1 MWSCA
6 FQKSIRTNG
15 KLKGPPPLYPKFTQ
29 PPKLEKW
36 WSGSPKVVQ
45 NHTKI
50 KVFTFLKITHP
61 SKFVKNE
68 QKSTFFSFLEFVLQI
83 YWFSGLSNSVISCF
97 SKNENFA
104 FTTRKRCSDCIFSP
118 KNTQNWVLNGEC
130 SGVDSKN
137 TQNMIFKTNLNYHC
151 V

>member
-1 MWSCA
+1 MPYHFEIWRLVIKIIC
-6 FQKSIRTNG
+6 G
-15 KLKGPPPLYPKFTQ
+15 KLQWPPPLYSKLTQ
-29 PPKLEKW
+29 PPKIEKW

-68 QKSTFFSFLEFVLQI
+68 QKSTFFKFFWVFLLI

-97 SKNENFA
+97 SKTENFA
-104 FTTRKRCSDCIFSP
+104 FTTRKRCSDCVFSP

-130 SGVDSKN
+130 LGVDSKN
-137 TQNMIFKTNLNYHC
+137 IKKTFF
-151 V
+151 